1 MERSS
6 KVYWIWLGFDKSD
19 ESYLLNIKHIVQK
32 KLKSPK
38 FNIHL
43 TLYGPFEEISNN
55 LVNYLNYL
63 SNNEYSFLINT
74 GNFGLKNLFFESIFI
89 SIKKT
94 EKLNKLREKFEEF
107 KNKDLKVL
115 YNPHISL
122 AYGDYKDSEKKKII
136 ADLPQLK
143 KKLKVNK
150 LFVVKVDEKNFLWEK
165 VLTFN
170 LLEN

>member
-1 MERSS
+1 MGRSS

-19 ESYLLNIKHIVQK
+19 ESYLSNIQHFVQK
-32 KLKSPK
+32 RFKSPK

-43 TLYGPFEEISNN
+43 TLNGPFEEISNN

-63 SNNEYSFLINT
+63 SNTQYSFLINT
-74 GNFGLKNLFFESIFI
+74 ENFGLKNLFFESIFI
-89 SIKKT
+89 SIEKT
-94 EKLNKLREKFEEF
+94 EKLNRLREKFEKF

-122 AYGDYKDSEKKKII
+122 AYGDYKYSEKKKII
-136 ADLPQLK
+136 DEMPQIR